1 MHVFPTNQCIHVET
15 QQMIKK
21 ITAHNRSIITAMYN
35 ADAKKILTAS
45 LLEEWKRPPGCLQIT
60 VLYDRKLHKLTETVN
75 TAQNRPLWKLLATS
89 GSTQSDGA
97 SWFNV

>member
-1 MHVFPTNQCIHVET
+1 
-15 QQMIKK
+15 MIKK

-60 VLYDRKLHKLTETVN
+60 VLYDRKLHKLTET
-75 TAQNRPLWKLLATS
+75 AHGSESATLEAA
-89 GSTQSDGA
+89 GHKWVYTI
-97 SWFNV
+97 